1 MKSNPNI
8 KKKTITRCY
17 NLWQKSIDLRCKASA
32 KDFWQF
38 STVRSLCVNLKTIT
52 SFQTSKMMKEKQN
65 RFKKW
70 QEPQQYRKV
79 AYI

>member
-1 MKSNPNI
+1 MKSNPN
-8 KKKTITRCY
+8 KKKKLHAVTIFGK
-17 NLWQKSIDLRCKASA
+17 KSIDLRCKVSA

-38 STVRSLCVNLKTIT
+38 STVRSLCIHLKTIT

-70 QEPQQYRKV
+70 QEPQ
-79 AYI
+79 